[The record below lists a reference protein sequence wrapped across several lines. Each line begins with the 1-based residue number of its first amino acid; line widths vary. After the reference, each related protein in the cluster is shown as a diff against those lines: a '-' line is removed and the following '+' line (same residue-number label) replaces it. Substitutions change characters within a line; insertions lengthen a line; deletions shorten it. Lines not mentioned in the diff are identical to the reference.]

1 MSESQI
7 TKEQLEK
14 YESLLKQ
21 IVTDLTNLK
30 NEPYWKN
37 NNFIQKSIKSA
48 EYLAYSMNPFTY
60 RFSRI
65 DDKVIIEVHLDDIKI
80 GEITVKDDITVT
92 SIPELILE
100 NKDLLMIQ
108 ILKNIL
114 VQLIFLKEI
123 NFAERIERLEKMVS
137 DLQFD
142 FAYIKQKLNYT
153 Y

>member
-14 YESLLKQ
+14 YESLIKQ
-21 IVTDLTNLK
+21 VITDLTNLK

-37 NNFIQKSIKSA
+37 NNFIQKNIKSA
-48 EYLAYSMNPFTY
+48 EYLVYSMNPFTY
-60 RFSRI
+60 RFTQI
-65 DDKVIIEVHLDDIKI
+65 DDKIVIEIHLDDIKV
-80 GEITVKDDITVT
+80 GEITTTDNVSVT
-92 SIPELILE
+92 QIPELILR